1 MSKNNGK
8 LILLAHPTVFDAL
21 KAQSTL
27 NIYIYTFKLG
37 MILEL
42 QKNSKRRIPTHLISA
57 SSSFISHSLDAFVSA
72 KNALLEY

>member
-8 LILLAHPTVFDAL
+8 LILLAHATVLDAL

-27 NIYIYTFKLG
+27 KIYIYTFKLG

-42 QKNSKRRIPTHLISA
+42 QKNSKRRIPTHVLSQHPPL
-57 SSSFISHSLDAFVSA
+57 SSHILWMP
-72 KNALLEY
+72 L